1 MTGIW
6 CWLLGGNLQVQLLY
20 SSSPQEGWVLRK
32 SFPRVR
38 NYNLPIIISL
48 GVKNLGKLFLHILF
62 IKAKHRASTRQ
73 REALHLLKRKQHVCA
88 GGSKWWPPCWKP
100 FTRKPEKHNFP
111 HKPSEKVQVLPLR
124 HVFQSKLSYIFL
136 QNLR

>member
-62 IKAKHRASTRQ
+62 VKAKHRASTQQ
-73 REALHLLKRKQHVCA
+73 REALHLLKREQHVCA

-100 FTRKPEKHNFP
+100 FTTGSLRNTIFHIR
-111 HKPSEKVQVLPLR
+111 PLR
-124 HVFQSKLSYIFL
+124 KYRFSPCDMFSSLNYPTFSFRI
-136 QNLR
+136 